1 MKKTLIAL
9 AVLAA
14 SGASFAQAT
23 ITGNYTFG
31 YVQTNGGGA
40 ATKSGIGTDTA
51 AVKFSASEDLG
62 GGLKAAG
69 QVSIANANRD
79 GAVTG
84 EDAKVTLTGGFG
96 ALTLGTVESANGLL
110 AIGSS
115 GASGFGLDGK
125 VISGSSN
132 IDIVAY
138 GLPLG
143 NGLTLGVSY
152 VDRGAAATTAGTAS
166 AGTGLG
172 VGSTGP
178 AGAQTSYT
186 AGVTYAAGPLAAKL
200 DFTNW
205 NRFNDS
211 DITQNSAANTL
222 VSGGASAANKS
233 RYRLS
238 AGYDMG
244 VVRLSGG
251 YSQLNAEVAG
261 TSITATETLVG
272 VKVPA
277 GALTIGLDFAT
288 ATKTGSHDSNGLS
301 LGLGYDLSKR
311 TSVSTSYA
319 TWKAAGALTAAA
331 PETSNAFRVFVS
343 HSF

>member
-31 YVQTNGGGA
+31 YVQTSGGSA
-40 ATKSGIGTDTA
+40 ATKSGLGTDTA
-51 AVKFSASEDLG
+51 AVQFGASEDLG
-62 GGLKAAG
+62 GGLKASAK
-69 QVSIANANRD
+69 VSIANANRD

-84 EDAKVTLTGGFG
+84 EDAFVNLTGGFG
-96 ALTLGTVESANGLL
+96 SLTMGTVESANGLL

-115 GASGFGLDGK
+115 GASGIGMDGP
-125 VISGSSN
+125 VLGGSSN
-132 IDIVAY
+132 IDVISY

-143 NGLTLGVSY
+143 NGLTLGLSY
-152 VDRGAAATTAGTAS
+152 VDRGAAATVAGTSS

-172 VGSTGP
+172 VGSSGA

-205 NRFNDS
+205 NRFNDT
-211 DITQNSAANTL
+211 DITQNVSGAL
-222 VSGGASAANKS
+222 VSGGAAAAYKN

-238 AGYDMG
+238 AGYDFG
-244 VVRLSGG
+244 VARLSGG
-251 YSQLNAEVAG
+251 YANINAEVAN
-261 TSITATETLVG
+261 TSITATETLLG
-272 VKVPA
+272 VKVPM
-277 GALTIGLDFAT
+277 GALTIGLDFAQ
-288 ATKTGSHDSNGLS
+288 ATYTGKTDANGYS
-301 LGLGYDLSKR
+301 LGVSYALSKR
-311 TSVSTSYA
+311 TSVSSSYA
-319 TWKAAGALTAAA
+319 SWKAAAAA
-331 PETSNAFRVFVS
+331 NTAVENSNKFRVYVS

>member
-31 YVQTNGGGA
+31 YKQTQAAGA
-40 ATKSGIGTDTA
+40 AQTSGIGTDTA

-62 GGLKAAG
+62 GGLKAAA
-69 QVSIANANRD
+69 QVSIASAAR
-79 GAVTG
+79 GATVGG

-96 ALTLGTVESANGLL
+96 ALTMGTVESANGLL

-115 GASGFGLDGK
+115 GASGFGVDGTGTN
-125 VISGSSN
+125 VISGSTN
-132 IDIVAY
+132 LDVIGY

-152 VDRGAAATTAGTAS
+152 VEGGTTATVPQ
-166 AGTGLG
+166 LG
-172 VGSTGP
+172 VG
-178 AGAQTSYT
+178 TSGTAYFQSSWT

-200 DFTNW
+200 DTTSY
-205 NRFNDS
+205 NRNGDTDLTS
-211 DITQNSAANTL
+211 NSAQ
-222 VSGGASAANKS
+222 S

-238 AGYDMG
+238 AAYDFG
-244 VVRLSGG
+244 VARLSGG
-251 YSQLNAEVAG
+251 YSRKSSSG
-261 TSITATETLVG
+261 DKIDYETLIG
-272 VKVPA
+272 VKVPF
-277 GALTIGLDFAT
+277 GAVTAGLDYAT
-288 ATKTGSHDSNGLS
+288 ASTDTAGVKSGERQGYS
-301 LGLGYDLSKR
+301 LGVSYDLSKR
-311 TSVSTSYA
+311 TSVSASYLNWD
-319 TWKAAGALTAAA
+319 TKGVDG
-331 PETSNAFRVFVS
+331 SNTGFRTFIS